1 MKIQTFLIAFLTTV
15 LISASAQA
23 DPIGPG
29 DFGGDGIQCSGKT
42 YTYNADGSVTVK
54 WDWDDEGVTY
64 DSMDDYYMDVYG
76 FIPPK
81 TFAEGGF
88 DQMFN
93 ITSPNNSSNNQN
105 GLNRQRGRL
114 IYSVKEA
121 NEVAK
126 DGSVNKVRLRYR

>member
-23 DPIGPG
+23 DPIEPG
-29 DFGGDGIQCSGKT
+29 DFGGDGIQ
-42 YTYNADGSVTVK
+42 NQRRLAL
-54 WDWDDEGVTY
+54 DE
-64 DSMDDYYMDVYG
+64 
-76 FIPPK
+76 
-81 TFAEGGF
+81 
-88 DQMFN
+88 MFN

-126 DGSVNKVRLRYR
+126 DGSVNKVRIRYR

>member
-1 MKIQTFLIAFLTTV
+1 MKIQTFLIAFLTIV

-23 DPIGPG
+23 GIAQV

-42 YTYNADGSVTVK
+42 YTYNADGSITVK

-81 TFAEGGF
+81 TFADGGF

-93 ITSPNNSSNNQN
+93 ITSANNSSQNQN
-105 GLNRQRGRL
+105 GLSRQRGRL

-126 DGSVNKVRLRYR
+126 EGSVNKVRLRYR